1 MVDGQVDPAMV
12 FSLVV
17 VLVYAACA
25 WNVRGQTGYFDN
37 HPKPEDDE
45 LPIQRDQRLLQKAV
59 REKELELAAAK
70 EELEDVRA
78 QFEKAKAEGLA
89 QVHEE
94 AKSISSKLP

>member
-1 MVDGQVDPAMV
+1 MTESKLEKRRKKRFGCGKTA
-12 FSLVV
+12 
-17 VLVYAACA
+17 
-25 WNVRGQTGYFDN
+25 
-37 HPKPEDDE
+37 E
-45 LPIQRDQRLLQKAV
+45 AV

>member
-1 MVDGQVDPAMV
+1 MVDGAGRPRHGL
-12 FSLVV
+12 FSRCG
-17 VLVYAACA
+17 ACL
-25 WNVRGQTGYFDN
+25 RGLRFDN

>member
-1 MVDGQVDPAMV
+1 MGCPRSATNYAVL
-12 FSLVV
+12 LVSIS
-17 VLVYAACA
+17 YGAA
-25 WNVRGQTGYFDN
+25 V
-37 HPKPEDDE
+37 DE

>member
-1 MVDGQVDPAMV
+1 MGRPRSATNYAVL
-12 FSLVV
+12 LVGIS
-17 VLVYAACA
+17 YGAAVGMA
-25 WNVRGQTGYFDN
+25 GGQTGYFDN